1 MPREEFRRRI
11 QIPLPPIPEIE
22 ARLHEVLSPALLAPR
37 RLSEQSLRLRNRIL
51 TLPVMA
57 AIVLSLVWRQLTSL
71 SEVLRLLAQEGL
83 LWTEALEV
91 SQQALSKR
99 LVTLPATLF
108 ETVFGEA
115 IAAIHRARQ
124 DRARPLPPVLEPLRE
139 RFAAIWAADG
149 STLEAL
155 WKRVAALRDRDGHP
169 LAGKLFM
176 MVDLATHLPI
186 HWHHDPDAHTNEKTI
201 ADRWLARLPLGG
213 LLVFDLG
220 LFSFPL
226 FDAFTDAG
234 KYFVT
239 RLRAKTAYRT
249 LQCLG
254 GGERWRDSIVE
265 LGLYRSNPC
274 RHRLRLVEVRW
285 GKRWY
290 RYLTNV
296 LGPEQ
301 LSARQVCE
309 LYRRRW
315 QIEDAFLLTKRLL
328 GLSYLWV
335 GGNNGVQVQIYATW
349 VFYAVL
355 IDLCQEVAHVL
366 EEPVERISVE
376 MVFRGLYHYSVAYRR
391 GEYHDVVQ
399 FLADHAKLLGIVKRE
414 RKRHKQRAAENLRIW
429 GEA

>member
-1 MPREEFRRRI
+1 MPREEFRRRL
-11 QIPLPPIPEIE
+11 QFPVPSIPEIE
-22 ARLHEVLSPALLAPR
+22 ARLHEVLSPALLDPR
-37 RLSEQSLRLRNRIL
+37 QRSEPALHLRNRIL
-51 TLPVMA
+51 TLPVMV

-71 SEVLRLLAQEGL
+71 GGVLRLLAQEGL
-83 LWTEALEV
+83 LWTEAITV

-99 LVTLPATLF
+99 LVALPASLF
-108 ETVFGEA
+108 ETVFSEA
-115 IAAIHRARQ
+115 IAAIHCARQ
-124 DRARPLPPVLEPLRE
+124 GRARPWPEELEPLRE
-139 RFAAIWAADG
+139 RFAALWVADG

-155 WKRVAALRDRDGHP
+155 WKRVAALRDQEGHP

-176 MVDLATHLPI
+176 LVDLATHLPI
-186 HWHHDPDAHTNEKTI
+186 HWHYHPDRHTDEKTI
-201 ADRWLARLPLGG
+201 AERWLARLPLGG

-226 FDAFTDAG
+226 FDAFTETG

-249 LQCLG
+249 VECLG
-254 GGERWRDSIVE
+254 RGERWRDSLIEV
-265 LGLYRSNPC
+265 GLYRSNPC

-285 GKRWY
+285 GQQWY

-296 LGPEQ
+296 LDPQQ
-301 LSARQVCE
+301 LTARQVCE

-315 QIEDAFLLTKRLL
+315 RIEDAFLLTKRLL

-335 GGNNGVQVQIYATW
+335 GGENGVQVQIYATW

-355 IDLCQEVAHVL
+355 IDLCQEVAQAL
-366 EEPVERISVE
+366 GEPVERISVE

-391 GEYHDVVQ
+391 GEYDDVVQ
-399 FLADHAKLLGIVKRE
+399 FLADHAKLLGIVKRV
-414 RKRHKQRAAENLRIW
+414 RKRHKQRTAQNLLIW